1 MPSGEIPQSTALA
14 EATTDSLA
22 TLFSRDP
29 EGLSKQD
36 RAQIITA
43 LREQRGRVAAADA
56 AGGEKKAR
64 ATAAG
69 SKLPLAG
76 STDKSIVDLGL

>member
-1 MPSGEIPQSTALA
+1 MVAEIPQSTALA

-29 EGLSKQD
+29 EGLARQD
-36 RAQIITA
+36 RDAIIRA

-56 AGGEKKAR
+56 AGGVKAPR
-64 ATAAG
+64 AAPG

-76 STDKSIVDLGL
+76 STGKSADELGL

>member
-1 MPSGEIPQSTALA
+1 MSGEIPQSDALA

-22 TLFSRDP
+22 VLFSRDP

-36 RAQIITA
+36 RATIIAA
-43 LREQRGRVAAADA
+43 LREHRARIAAVDA
-56 AGGEKKAR
+56 AGPKPR
-64 ATAAG
+64 AAAG

-76 STDKSIVDLGL
+76 STSKSTDDLGL